1 MPIAVVGMAC
11 RFPGADAPEAFAS
24 LLRKGE
30 ISVGPVPASRLALW
44 GETAQVAAAGLLSDI
59 DQFDRAPFRIS
70 ANEAPLIDPMQRLA
84 LEGAWL
90 ALEDAGLS
98 PGCLDGVSAGVF
110 MGASTSDY
118 AMRMAKAGVASK
130 SNPHLL
136 TAAQNGAISGRVS
149 YCLGLNGPS
158 LTLDTACS
166 SALAAVALACDA
178 LRLGQ
183 CDLAV
188 AGGVNAL
195 LSAESFEV
203 LARAKLLS
211 SGDATRSFDAQAD
224 GFVRAEGC
232 GMVVLK
238 RLSDATAQG
247 ERIHAVLHGWATGHN
262 GRSNGLSAP
271 ARAGQVQVISAA
283 LRAAGMGPSDIGAI
297 EAHGSGT
304 ALADTIEAAALTEVF
319 AGRSGPPGALGS
331 VKASLG
337 HLEAA
342 GGIASLLKAVLMVR
356 DGFVPVQPAFTEP
369 SGRIDWAALPF
380 AVPRSTRAW
389 TKERR
394 VVGVSAFGMSG
405 LNAHVIVGA
414 ADTGQGVAQDPAGPF
429 LFLLSAATSEAL
441 GARAA
446 QLLAQLQAPDVDM
459 RALAAAV
466 SRRWAGLSLRAE
478 FLANSPAEAQSAVR
492 QIISEPPRT
501 AAARVTGKVI
511 LEAAEGL
518 SEDDRV
524 RLSRIFPDLVFGND
538 ADAMRA
544 TKIRPEAHGA
554 CLTMAEAILTLHR
567 AGARIL
573 PHSMEGGHGG
583 RVDLPGYPFCKQSYW
598 YDRLPGVP
606 EGASLSGAPLRG
618 Q

>member
-1 MPIAVVGMAC
+1 MPIAVIGMSC
-11 RFPGADAPEAFAS
+11 RFPGVNAPEAFVR
-24 LLRKGE
+24 LLRTGGL
-30 ISVGPVPASRLALW
+30 SVGPVPASRLALW
-44 GETAQVAAAGLLSDI
+44 GEAARVTAAGLLDDI
-59 DQFDRAPFRIS
+59 AHFDRTPFRIS

-84 LEGAWL
+84 LEGAWT

-118 AMRMAKAGVASK
+118 AIRMAKAGVATK

-149 YCLGLNGPS
+149 YCLGLSGPS

-183 CDLAV
+183 CDFAV

-203 LARAKLLS
+203 LAMTNLLS
-211 SGDATRSFDAQAD
+211 SSGATRSFDAQAD
-224 GFVRAEGC
+224 GFVRSEGC

-238 RLSDATAQG
+238 RLCDATAQG
-247 ERIHAVLHGWATGHN
+247 DRVHAVLQGWATGHN

-283 LRAAGMGPSDIGAI
+283 LRAAGMGPNDIGAI

-304 ALADTIEAAALTEVF
+304 ALADTIEAAALAEVF

-342 GGIASLLKAVLMVR
+342 GGIAGLIKAILMVR
-356 DGFVPVQPAFTEP
+356 DGFVPVQPAFCTP
-369 SGRIDWAALPF
+369 SPRIDWAALPF
-380 AVPRSTRAW
+380 AVPRITRAW
-389 TKERR
+389 TEDRR

-414 ADTGQGVAQDPAGPF
+414 ADTGQGAVQDAAGPY

-441 GARAA
+441 SARAA
-446 QLLAQLQAPDVDM
+446 QLLALLQAPEVDLGS
-459 RALAAAV
+459 LAAAV
-466 SRRWAGLSLRAE
+466 SRRWAGMSLRAE
-478 FLANSPAEAQSAVR
+478 FLAGSIAEAQSAVR

-501 AAARVTGKVI
+501 AARVTGKII

-518 SEDDRV
+518 CEGDRMQ
-524 RLSRIFPDLVFGND
+524 LGRIFPDLVSGAD
-538 ADAMRA
+538 ADARRA
-544 TKIRPEAHGA
+544 TTVCPETDGGR
-554 CLTMAEAILTLHR
+554 LTMAEAVLALHR

-573 PHSMEGGHGG
+573 PQRMEAGDAG
-583 RVDLPGYPFCKQSYW
+583 RVDLPGYPFCRQRYW
-598 YDRLPGVP
+598 YDTLPGQAG
-606 EGASLSGAPLRG
+606 GASQGSGPVEG
-618 Q
+618 G